1 MLSREG
7 RMAKSTLERL
17 IDGLGDGPLLVHSD
31 LLRAGRLL
39 PVSAGRNE
47 WLTAHVD
54 RVRETAGERGL
65 WMPTFNYGFPRSG
78 RYDVLYDVSE
88 VGPLTEHFRT
98 TVAGW
103 RTPTPVFS
111 FAGIG
116 QPPEFDRGAEAIDP
130 FGSRS
135 TFAKLVEQ
143 DGAILFY
150 GAPFSAATI
159 VHHAERSAG
168 GPLYRY
174 DKRFSGEVVG
184 ADRAV
189 HRVLLLYHVRP
200 LNRWLDYDWKKLLLD
215 STAAGVCRAWEA
227 NGSRFIA
234 ASARGLVRLWSERLG
249 REPLYLLDE
258 RSRSWV
264 GPMLQRLGRRF
275 EVDDFEGNAVA
286 EA

>member
-1 MLSREG
+1 MTETP
-7 RMAKSTLERL
+7 KTTLERL

-54 RVRETAGERGL
+54 LVREIAGERGL
-65 WMPTFNYGFPRSG
+65 WMPAFNYGFPRSG
-78 RYDVLYDVSE
+78 SYDVLSDVSE

-98 TVAGW
+98 TVARW

-111 FAGIG
+111 FAGRR
-116 QPPEFDRGAEAIDP
+116 PEFDRVGQIDP
-130 FGSRS
+130 FGPRS
-135 TFAKLVEQ
+135 PFARLVEQ

-159 VHHAERSAG
+159 IHHVERSAG

-174 DKRFSGEVVG
+174 DKRFPGEVIG
-184 ADRAV
+184 ADRMV
-189 HRVLLLYHVRP
+189 QRILLLYHVRP
-200 LNRWLDYDWKKLLLD
+200 LNRWLDYDWEKLLLD
-215 STAAGVCRAWEA
+215 SISAGVCRAWES

-234 ASARGLVRLWSERLG
+234 ASARGLVRLWTERLG
-249 REPLYLLDE
+249 RNPLYLLDE
-258 RSRSWV
+258 QSRNWV
-264 GPMLQRLGRRF
+264 EPMLERLGRRF
-275 EVDDFEGNAVA
+275 EIDDFEGSVVA
-286 EA
+286 EASCPYRGW